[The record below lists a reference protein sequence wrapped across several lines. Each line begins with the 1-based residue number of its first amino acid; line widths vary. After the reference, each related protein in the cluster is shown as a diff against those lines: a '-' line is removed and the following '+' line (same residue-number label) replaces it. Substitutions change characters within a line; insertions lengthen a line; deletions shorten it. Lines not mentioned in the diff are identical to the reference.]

1 MFLGG
6 LKSQVVKMQ
15 AAESMPVDLNHLKQ
29 PDGNSLDKSSMA
41 GTWKQRLVSISQEHC
56 DVFVGC

>member
-6 LKSQVVKMQ
+6 LKSRVVKMQ

-29 PDGNSLDKSSMA
+29 PDGNSLDKSSVA
-41 GTWKQRLVSISQEHC
+41 GTWKQRPVSISQEHC
-56 DVFVGC
+56 GVFVGC